1 MICICFLIMPYLTFV
16 WLWVVDCKTEFSKY
30 YQMIAILVKGEWI
43 PEVITK
49 FGWEEM
55 IRSIQD
61 TDFPWMR
68 VGSLITCCSPN
79 WQVTA
84 SVLERSKVVVS
95 PVYKLLDFRWSYQ
108 WRQLKGLGIK
118 NGLVAETTSRVSSKL
133 LQKFLKPSSDW
144 FGDMCKER
152 NLQILSPSFIS
163 KVMHSLR

>member
-16 WLWVVDCKTEFSKY
+16 WWWVVDCKIEFSKY
-30 YQMIAILVKGEWI
+30 YQMMAILVKGEWI

-49 FGWEEM
+49 FSWEEM

-61 TDFPWMR
+61 TDFPWMQ

-95 PVYKLLDFRWSYQ
+95 PVYKLLNFALKLSMATIERFRNKKRIS
-108 WRQLKGLGIK
+108 
-118 NGLVAETTSRVSSKL
+118 
-133 LQKFLKPSSDW
+133 
-144 FGDMCKER
+144 CR
-152 NLQILSPSFIS
+152 NNVQS
-163 KVMHSLR
+163 

>member
-16 WLWVVDCKTEFSKY
+16 WWWVVDCKIEFSKY
-30 YQMIAILVKGEWI
+30 YQMMAILVKGEWI

-61 TDFPWMR
+61 TDFPWMW

-95 PVYKLLDFRWSYQ
+95 QVHKLLDFA
-108 WRQLKGLGIK
+108 LKLSMATIK
-118 NGLVAETTSRVSSKL
+118 R
-133 LQKFLKPSSDW
+133 F
-144 FGDMCKER
+144 R
-152 NLQILSPSFIS
+152 NKKRINCWNNVQG
-163 KVMHSLR
+163 